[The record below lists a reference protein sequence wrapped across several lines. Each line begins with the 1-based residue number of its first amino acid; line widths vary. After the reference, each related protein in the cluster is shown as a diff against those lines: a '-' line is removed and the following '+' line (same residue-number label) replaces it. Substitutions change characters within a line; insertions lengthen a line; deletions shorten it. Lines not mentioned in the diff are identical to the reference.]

1 MGVNVNYIKLSI
13 NGRLTDEMPGLLS
26 NPKMLGLKPL
36 VLQDIFCNTVMKP
49 ENANIKDML
58 SADFKYELLRT
69 VLFGR
74 STIHFFNVVSKKLV
88 VKCRTRRPMYSSRTH
103 PPCSMVLSRTTSA
116 GLSSLALSSVP
127 HKMLSLT
134 RAL

>member
-58 SADFKYELLRT
+58 ST
-69 VLFGR
+69 S
-74 STIHFFNVVSKKLV
+74 STS
-88 VKCRTRRPMYSSRTH
+88 
-103 PPCSMVLSRTTSA
+103 CSGQYDSA
-116 GLSSLALSSVP
+116 GQPSTFSTSSVR
-127 HKMLSLT
+127 SW
-134 RAL
+134 